1 MNINLNSII
10 KFVNNMNFNRNLFF
24 KKVDQTAGAIMDFIN
39 EGKNFKVLAHHDADG
54 ISSASILI
62 SILTYFKARFHARII
77 MQLNEKSIL
86 DMFPSKSDVL
96 VFLDFGSGYREMIRN
111 AVSGNDV
118 IIIDHHEVSGTSRE
132 NEKLIELNPHLFN
145 LNGSYEISSAGLSF
159 LVAEKII
166 PESSLNLSVLA
177 IVGAIGDRQDRGEMR
192 SLTGMNSI
200 IVQKAEDAGLI
211 KCKLGLR
218 LFGAETRP
226 LIKSLEYTT
235 DPFIPGLSGDEGACY
250 KFLKNIGIEPKKPD
264 GKWKTLSDLDDAEKS
279 NLTSN
284 LIKYMISKGMEPKE
298 AESIIGYTY
307 IVNNEPYSSP
317 LRDIREFSSLLNACG
332 RMGKGGLGIAVC
344 MRYDKAIEE
353 ANRLITEYRKKIS
366 NYIAW
371 LFENPERIKKG
382 KYIQSFHGGSFIED
396 SMIGTIVSVTMNS
409 YLFSQNKVIIA
420 FANSDGQ
427 IKVSARS
434 PSQMIKVNIGL
445 AIREAAEK
453 VGGKGGGHD
462 VAAGAFI
469 PIGTEECF
477 LQILDEVIEK
487 QLSDRSHDS

>member
-1 MNINLNSII
+1 M
-10 KFVNNMNFNRNLFF
+10 NNMNSNRNLFL
-24 KKVDQTAGAIMDFIN
+24 KKVDQIARVIGDFIN
-39 EGKNFKVLAHHDADG
+39 DGKNFKVLAHHDADG
-54 ISSASILI
+54 ISSAGILV
-62 SILTYFKARFHARII
+62 SILTHFKARFHARII

-86 DMFPSKSDVL
+86 GMSPSKSDVL
-96 VFLDFGSGYREMIRN
+96 IFLDFGSGYRNVIRN
-111 AVSGNDV
+111 VAPGNDI
-118 IIIDHHEVSGTSRE
+118 IIIDHHEVSETYRE
-132 NEKLIELNPHLFN
+132 NEELIELNPHLFN

-159 LVAEKII
+159 LIAEKII

-192 SLTGMNSI
+192 SLTGMNSV

-211 KCKLGLR
+211 KCKLSLR
-218 LFGAETRP
+218 LFGAENRP

-250 KFLKNIGIEPKKPD
+250 KFLKSIGIEPKKHD
-264 GKWKTLSDLDDAEKS
+264 GEWKTLNDLSDAEKS
-279 NLTSN
+279 NLTSK
-284 LIKYMISKGMEPKE
+284 LIKYMISRGMEPRE

-353 ANRLITEYRKKIS
+353 ANQLIIEYRKKIS
-366 NYIAW
+366 KYIAW
-371 LFENPERIKKG
+371 LFENPGKIKKG

-396 SMIGTIVSVTMNS
+396 SMVGTIISVTMNS

-420 FANSDGQ
+420 FANSDDQ

-434 PSQMIKVNIGL
+434 PSQMIGANIGL
-445 AIREAAEK
+445 AIHEAAER

-469 PIGTEECF
+469 PIGTEERF

-487 QLSDRSHDS
+487 QLSGRSHDL